1 MALIK
6 CPECGKENVSNTAES
21 CPSCGY
27 GIKKHFIKIEQEL
40 QAEKQQKQEKTIKS
54 WDDRITAALAKKQ
67 TEKVTE
73 LLKIGEEGYFSAYN
87 HLGIH
92 YFNICDFNNAYKY
105 YSIALSMSPN
115 DKSVLNNLG
124 WLYAQKEF
132 SKHNIDTAIEL
143 LQKSDNK
150 FANNNLGSIYKDKTN
165 PAHFN
170 PDKSI
175 YYYQRALE
183 LGYVEGHVLTNIGYL
198 YATYKNLYVL
208 AASYSYL
215 GGKNGCENG
224 TKNFNIYI
232 NSVIEKN
239 GSIWEDNIKQL
250 ASYKDIE
257 RMIERVN
264 SEIVQAKTNKIRLKL
279 GVFQSIQ
286 NATISISGDVIW
298 KGKTGQVIELPIYQ
312 PTKIKVTYHIGL
324 FDGAGVCEG
333 IIDPNISKKWQVV
346 SHPGF
351 IVMKLS
357 LQPVDLFDA
366 N

>member
-27 GIKKHFIKIEQEL
+27 GIKKHFVKIEQEL
-40 QAEKQQKQEKTIKS
+40 QAEQQQKQENKIKS
-54 WDDRITAALAKKQ
+54 WDNRITAALTKKE
-67 TEKVTE
+67 TEKVAE
-73 LLKIGEEGYFSAYN
+73 LLKIGEEGYYSAYN
-87 HLGIH
+87 YLGVH
-92 YFNICDFNNAYKY
+92 YFNIRDFDSAYKY
-105 YSIALSMSPN
+105 YAIAHSMSPN
-115 DKSVLNNLG
+115 DKRVLNNLG

-150 FANNNLGSIYKDKTN
+150 FANNNLGSIYKDKSYTF
-165 PAHFN
+165 FN

-215 GGKNGCENG
+215 GGKNGSENG
-224 TKNFNIYI
+224 VKNFNIYI
-232 NSVIEKN
+232 NLVREKN
-239 GSIWEDNIKQL
+239 GPIWEDNIKQL
-250 ASYKDIE
+250 VSYKDIN

-264 SEIVQAKTNKIRLKL
+264 SEIIQTKTNKIRLKL

-286 NATISISGDVIW
+286 NATISIGGNVIW
-298 KGKTGQVIELPIYQ
+298 RGKTGQVIELPIYQ
-312 PTKIKVTYHIGL
+312 PTKIKVIYHIGL

-333 IIDPNISKKWQVV
+333 VIDPNISKKWQVV

-351 IVMKLS
+351 IFMKLS